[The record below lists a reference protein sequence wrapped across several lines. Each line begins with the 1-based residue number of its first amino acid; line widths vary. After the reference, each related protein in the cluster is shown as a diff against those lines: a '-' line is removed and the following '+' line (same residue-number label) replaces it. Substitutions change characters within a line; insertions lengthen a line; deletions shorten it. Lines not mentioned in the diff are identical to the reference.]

1 MPELIYCACWTLGSE
16 AHCLTLQVETQLYI
30 WTQILTV
37 SLCFLSFLL
46 VLNILVFSD
55 YTHCFSTARRELYTM
70 LVIIFNDLILRAVGT
85 LM

>member
-1 MPELIYCACWTLGSE
+1 MPELIYCACWALGSE
-16 AHCLTLQVETQLYI
+16 AHCLTLHVETQLYI

-46 VLNILVFSD
+46 VLNILVSS

-70 LVIIFNDLILRAVGT
+70 LVIIFSDLMLRALGT